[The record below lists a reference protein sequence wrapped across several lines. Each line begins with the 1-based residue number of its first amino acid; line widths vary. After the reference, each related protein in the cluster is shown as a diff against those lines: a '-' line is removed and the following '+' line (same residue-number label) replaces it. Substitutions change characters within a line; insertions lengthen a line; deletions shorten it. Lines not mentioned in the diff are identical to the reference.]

1 MGRNTQMNL
10 EGWELLLSKEFR
22 DAIIHCGNTSNRASQ
37 VRLTE
42 LQMREEKYQK
52 GIVEKL

>member
-1 MGRNTQMNL
+1 MNL

>member
-1 MGRNTQMNL
+1 MGVTSQQRIH
-10 EGWELLLSKEFR
+10 R

-42 LQMREEKYQK
+42 LQVREEKYRK
-52 GIVEKL
+52 GIVEKQ